1 MGNEALRGQREME
14 TGQGCVQELGVT
26 APLLLLISVYR
37 YGTSLRAERHILS
50 QLGSW

>member
-37 YGTSLRAERHILS
+37 CGISLRAERHVFS